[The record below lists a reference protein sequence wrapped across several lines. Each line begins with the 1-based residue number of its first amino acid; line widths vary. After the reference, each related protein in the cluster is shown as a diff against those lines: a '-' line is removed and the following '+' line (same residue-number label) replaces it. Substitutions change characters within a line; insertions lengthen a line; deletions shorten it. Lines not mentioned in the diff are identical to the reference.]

1 MSCHLVLLVL
11 KQKRWWMSSSF
22 YEMTFC
28 KIDCINQISSVVVTR
43 KMQEKTKN
51 IYVNSP
57 WHLHQQTKCFNFTD
71 FHYNTNAHFRENAE
85 LQQAINVE
93 MAQVY
98 EYYRLFL
105 KPLFAARSRYIW
117 GDAGWWV
124 QAGHYKLT
132 VHITNHKNV
141 RIPWIMAS
149 RQPGLGSSKY
159 LISLFLSGDQE
170 YRLECWCKM

>member
-1 MSCHLVLLVL
+1 MPFDFACAERKKVVNVIIFLWNDFFRVQLS
-11 KQKRWWMSSSF
+11 
-22 YEMTFC
+22 
-28 KIDCINQISSVVVTR
+28 IDCINQISSVVVTR

-98 EYYRLFL
+98 
-105 KPLFAARSRYIW
+105 
-117 GDAGWWV
+117 
-124 QAGHYKLT
+124 
-132 VHITNHKNV
+132 
-141 RIPWIMAS
+141 
-149 RQPGLGSSKY
+149 
-159 LISLFLSGDQE
+159 
-170 YRLECWCKM
+170 